1 MYMTDLFKQ
10 FGSAQKALAA
20 YNWGPGN
27 LKRTIDKHGDD
38 WMAHIPKSTR
48 DYVSK
53 IESKAGNMSIG
64 AVNVYTQAT
73 DAKGVA
79 RDIRGEL
86 AQQADYGLR

>member
-1 MYMTDLFKQ
+1 
-10 FGSAQKALAA
+10 
-20 YNWGPGN
+20 
-27 LKRTIDKHGDD
+27 
-38 WMAHIPKSTR
+38 MAHIPKSTR